1 MARFGDM
8 RNAHKM
14 LVENWRRGARLG
26 ELDVDAKKKVVGWIL
41 CKQGRRALT

>member
-1 MARFGDM
+1 M

-14 LVENWRRGARLG
+14 LVENWRGGARLG
-26 ELDVDAKKKVVGWIL
+26 ELDVDAKKVVGWIL